1 MWPCQNRWPVF
12 CRQGV
17 PAAYT
22 KLEELIARHTALT
35 AAFLDAVHLIP
46 DETMPSEPSQAQQEL
61 AACRGDIVG
70 LIQAMH
76 SELHYNGELEAQ
88 TVPGFESFG
97 HVALA
102 FELPDIFQ
110 DLLERRL
117 QVCNLIDACCEHVL
131 HSPVLVLGPTSHPVT
146 C

>member
-35 AAFLDAVHLIP
+35 ASLPDAVHP
-46 DETMPSEPSQAQQEL
+46 TPNENSPVSASEPSQAQQEL
-61 AACRGDIVG
+61 AACREDIVG

-76 SELHYNGELEAQ
+76 SELYWNGHLEDQ
-88 TVPGFESFG
+88 TLPGFESFG
-97 HVALA
+97 DVALA
-102 FELPDIFQ
+102 FGLPDIYQ

-117 QVCNLIDACCEHVL
+117 QVCNLIGACC
-131 HSPVLVLGPTSHPVT
+131 S
-146 C
+146 

>member
-1 MWPCQNRWPVF
+1 MWPCQNRWAVF

-35 AAFLDAVHLIP
+35 TSLPEAVHVIP
-46 DETMPSEPSQAQQEL
+46 DETLPLSASEPSQAQQEL
-61 AACRGDIVG
+61 AACRKDTVG

-76 SELHYNGELEAQ
+76 RELYWNGGLEEQ

-102 FELPDIFQ
+102 FELPGIYQ
-110 DLLERRL
+110 DLLEKRL
-117 QVCNLIDACCEHVL
+117 QVCNLIGAGF
-131 HSPVLVLGPTSHPVT
+131 S
-146 C
+146 